1 MGDLPLR
8 TPTHRSLGGPLPRQ
22 LANAPHA
29 HPSPL
34 MLSCLN
40 HAVKTLYGVL
50 DSVSADYPPVT
61 GRLHTCYSPVRR
73 SPAVKASFN
82 PDAPR
87 LACVRP
93 VASVHPEPG
102 SNSPLFYINFSVFS
116 FFYNRLVTLDLF
128 EYLSPRTR
136 IVITRTAIPSVLFPL
151 CFLLSF
157 VLVYRNYFNVLFYFR
172 FARPL
177 PCFFPKA
184 SAKLQPFSELTNYL
198 QLFLLHFF

>member
-102 SNSPLFYINFSVFS
+102 SNSPLFLYQLFS
-116 FFYNRLVTLDLF
+116 FFFFIIGSLRLT
-128 EYLSPRTR
+128 YLSIFHLEQELLLREPQ
-136 IVITRTAIPSVLFPL
+136 SLQSCFP
-151 CFLLSF
+151 CASCYLLS
-157 VLVYRNYFNVLFYFR
+157 
-172 FARPL
+172 
-177 PCFFPKA
+177 
-184 SAKLQPFSELTNYL
+184 
-198 QLFLLHFF
+198 